1 MLCPRSIW
9 EIKRKWKPRRN
20 YLEKATSK
28 WQRWKTWKSQSFPFG
43 GKQFVREYYFFHGKC
58 FGGLQPRWI
67 ENTLHSGDFKVISP
81 QALLW
86 QLLHLSRP
94 TAFQNWLTWD
104 GRGALWILQINKSF
118 LNSVCIA
125 LSLSQVVLRDQT
137 DYYGYVAWGEYPHC
151 FAAVLNQAGNNSKL
165 KRIICSSFSRRS
177 ATD

>member
-1 MLCPRSIW
+1 MKTEEELLGESNFQVTAMENLEESKFPLWGETVCPWI
-9 EIKRKWKPRRN
+9 
-20 YLEKATSK
+20 LL
-28 WQRWKTWKSQSFPFG
+28 
-43 GKQFVREYYFFHGKC
+43 FHGKC

-67 ENTLHSGDFKVISP
+67 ENTLHSGDFEVFFSP

-104 GRGALWILQINKSF
+104 GRGALWILQINKRF